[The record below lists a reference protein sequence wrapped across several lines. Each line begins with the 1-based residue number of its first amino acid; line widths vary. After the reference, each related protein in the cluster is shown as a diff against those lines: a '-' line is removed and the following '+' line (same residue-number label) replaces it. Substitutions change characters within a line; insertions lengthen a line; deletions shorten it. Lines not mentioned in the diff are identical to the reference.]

1 MTTQEFNTNLEKLTG
16 KLEKEDSNYAR
27 IIRAVQIFYWIFIPV
42 FAGITILEY
51 RETHS
56 LNTIVSGL
64 FLMVAFLV
72 IALTFRKYY
81 KEYKYV
87 DYSLPTL
94 EMLKKAAY
102 RYQPFQ
108 KRGLWVL
115 LGLAFM
121 DVGLTIDW
129 LDQNTSVVHTQI
141 FFGASLLV
149 GFVIGL
155 VLWYIRYKPIRDNA
169 LRLIKEIEE

>member
-1 MTTQEFNTNLEKLTG
+1 MTTQEFNTNLQQLTG
-16 KLEKEDSNYAR
+16 RLKKEDSNYAR
-27 IIRAVQIFYWIFIPV
+27 IIKAVQIFYWIFIPV
-42 FAGITILEY
+42 FAVITIFEY
-51 RETHS
+51 SETRG

-64 FLMVAFLV
+64 FLMLAFLV

-81 KEYKYV
+81 KEYNYV

-108 KRGLWVL
+108 RRGLWVL

-129 LDQNTSVVHTQI
+129 LDQNTSVAHTQI
-141 FFGASLLV
+141 FFGGSLFV
-149 GFVIGL
+149 GLVIGL
-155 VLWYIRYKPIRDNA
+155 VLWYIRYKPIRDKA
-169 LRLIKEIEE
+169 LALIKEIEE